1 MSGIISDNLSS
12 SSGLVKTG
20 VTTFDDTDLRTDI
33 ITQALKEA
41 ITENR
46 AAYNLPNV
54 MIEQFQDDSQIGT
67 ETDGDR
73 NASEYWGTIS
83 QSSA

>member
-1 MSGIISDNLSS
+1 MSGIVSDNLSS

-46 AAYNLPNV
+46 AAYNLPNA
-54 MIEQFQDDSQIGT
+54 MIQTDDVF
-67 ETDGDR
+67 
-73 NASEYWGTIS
+73 Y
-83 QSSA
+83 